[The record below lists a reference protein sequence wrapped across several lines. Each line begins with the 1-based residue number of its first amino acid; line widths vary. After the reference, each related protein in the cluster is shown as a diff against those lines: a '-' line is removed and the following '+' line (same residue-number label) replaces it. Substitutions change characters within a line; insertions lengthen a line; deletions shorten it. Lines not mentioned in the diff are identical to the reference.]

1 LFAELGPIRE
11 NATRRNLI
19 MLVKARKGF
28 KTLLAVA
35 MALGVAVAGA
45 GCRRPP
51 PPPAPPPPAPAPMP
65 VAAPPPAPVPEKPKC
80 LSLAENCVAAADTQL
95 DVGTKGA
102 WFKPPLGW
110 TYAKEE
116 NLSFAA
122 ASDGF
127 AAVAMG
133 PAAGVKPEEVAPA
146 LEPLLAR
153 LEASKVNLKSIKRWL
168 KQPDSVTQADGAEIR
183 LWEVDKRRQDGK
195 SPEMKSKP
203 GALLVIVATFAEQPI
218 VGAAFVVK
226 PEGEAQAGAVM
237 EAVQS
242 LRPKR

>member
-1 LFAELGPIRE
+1 
-11 NATRRNLI
+11 
-19 MLVKARKGF
+19 MLALVEKGF
-28 KTLLAVA
+28 QSALAISL
-35 MALGVAVAGA
+35 ALAFGA
-45 GCRRPP
+45 CRRPP
-51 PPPAPPPPAPAPMP
+51 PPPAPAPAPTPMP
-65 VAAPPPAPVPEKPKC
+65 VAAPAPPPPPPEKPKC
-80 LSLAENCVAAADTQL
+80 LSLAENCVAAADAQL

-127 AAVAMG
+127 AAIAMG
-133 PAAGVKPEEVAPA
+133 PAAGVKADEVGPA

-153 LEASKVNLKSIKRWL
+153 LEVKNVKLKSIKRWL
-168 KQPDSVTQADGAEIR
+168 KEADGVTQVEGAEIR

-195 SPEMKSKP
+195 SPEMKAKP

-218 VGAAFVVK
+218 VGAGFVVK
-226 PEGEAQAGAVM
+226 PEGEAQAAAVM

>member
-1 LFAELGPIRE
+1 
-11 NATRRNLI
+11 
-19 MLVKARKGF
+19 
-28 KTLLAVA
+28 
-35 MALGVAVAGA
+35 
-45 GCRRPP
+45 
-51 PPPAPPPPAPAPMP
+51 
-65 VAAPPPAPVPEKPKC
+65 

-127 AAVAMG
+127 AAIVMG
-133 PAAGVKPEEVAPA
+133 PAAGVKPDEVGPA

-153 LEASKVNLKSIKRWL
+153 LEATNVKLKSVKRRL
-168 KQPDSVTQADGAEIR
+168 KEADSVTQVDGAEVR
-183 LWEVDKRRQDGK
+183 LWEVDKRRQDGQ
-195 SPEMKSKP
+195 SPQMKAKP

-218 VGAAFVVK
+218 VGAGFVVK
-226 PEGEAQAGAVM
+226 PEGESQAGAVM